1 MLFFIAA
8 FEDGCSL
15 SDIFFSVYSETYSF
29 GLVGA
34 VVELALM
41 NFDFFD
47 VFSSFIN
54 SVFASFRSAASS
66 LLADLGGGRVLRNFY
81 FDDSWTTVSIYL
93 VSTSWT
99 ALI

>member
-1 MLFFIAA
+1 M
-8 FEDGCSL
+8 
-15 SDIFFSVYSETYSF
+15 SDVFFSVYSETYSI

-41 NFDFFD
+41 NFDFND
-47 VFSSFIN
+47 VFSSFID
-54 SVFASFRSAASS
+54 SVFASFCSAVVS
-66 LLADLGGGRVLRNFY
+66 LLADLGGGRVLINFY
-81 FDDSWTTVSIYL
+81 FDDSWTTVSIYF

>member
-1 MLFFIAA
+1 M
-8 FEDGCSL
+8 
-15 SDIFFSVYSETYSF
+15 SDVFFSVYSETYSI

-41 NFDFFD
+41 NFDFND
-47 VFSSFIN
+47 VFSSFID
-54 SVFASFRSAASS
+54 SVFASFRSAVVS

-81 FDDSWTTVSIYL
+81 FDDSWTTVSIYF

>member
-8 FEDGCSL
+8 FDDGCSM
-15 SDIFFSVYSETYSF
+15 SDVFFSVYSETYSI

-41 NFDFFD
+41 NFDFND
-47 VFSSFIN
+47 VFSSFID
-54 SVFASFRSAASS
+54 SVFASFRSAVVS

-81 FDDSWTTVSIYL
+81 FDDSWTTVSIYF